1 MALNK
6 LWTLGTILG
15 ITGLLLSLHCSY
27 SFSGATLPPH
37 IKTVGVPL
45 FQNRS
50 PEFGIDQALTD
61 AVISAI
67 TKDNTLKIADPSTA
81 DALLHGTLLRVEDRA
96 GQYDE
101 MEKASTFQVVLTV
114 EVTFEDTQRD
124 LPLWHATFT
133 QFGTYTDNRD
143 EGIAQAIEKLTLD
156 IVNRMVSSW

>member
-6 LWTLGTILG
+6 YLTFGSIVG
-15 ITGLLLSLHCSY
+15 MIGFILSLHCSY

-50 PEFGIDQALTD
+50 PEFGIDQTLTD

-81 DALLHGTLLRVEDRA
+81 DALLLGTLLRIEDRA

-101 MEKASTFQVVLTV
+101 KEKARTFQVVLAV
-114 EVTFEDTQRD
+114 EVTFEDVRRN
-124 LPLWHATFT
+124 LPLWHTTFT
-133 QFGTYTDNRD
+133 QSGTYTDNRD

>member
-6 LWTLGTILG
+6 FWTFGSMMG
-15 ITGLLLSLHCSY
+15 IIGFLLSLHCSY

-50 PEFGIDQALTD
+50 PEFGIDQMLTD

-67 TKDNTLKIADPSTA
+67 TKDNTLKIADPSNA
-81 DALLHGTLLRVEDRA
+81 DALLQGTLVRVEDRA

-101 MEKASTFQVVLTV
+101 MEKASTFQVILSV
-114 EVTFEDTQRD
+114 EVTFEDLRRD
-124 LPLWHATFT
+124 IPLWHATFT